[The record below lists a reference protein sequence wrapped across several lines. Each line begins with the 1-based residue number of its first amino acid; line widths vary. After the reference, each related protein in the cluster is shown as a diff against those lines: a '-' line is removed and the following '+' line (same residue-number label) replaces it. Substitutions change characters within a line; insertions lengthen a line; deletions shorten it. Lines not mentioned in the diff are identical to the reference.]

1 MKNQKKDENK
11 KSIQDKISTLKYNCS
26 GEAHL
31 IVDNKKCAKCK
42 EKTCTFI
49 CPADVYSVD
58 NQTNETIVQYEN
70 CMECGACR
78 IACPKGAINW
88 NYPNDNCGIIY
99 KNS

>member
-1 MKNQKKDENK
+1 MNIAIIGAGYVGLVA
-11 KSIQDKISTLKYNCS
+11 SSCFAAS
-26 GEAHL
+26 G
-31 IVDNKKCAKCK
+31 N
-42 EKTCTFI
+42 
-49 CPADVYSVD
+49 DVYSVD